1 MWMIDILL
9 TENDLTKIQRVK
21 DCLLQQF
28 RIKDL
33 GDLKYFLGIGFSRS
47 KAGIYIS
54 QRKYAL
60 NILQDTGL
68 RCSSRQIS
76 NGTIPKTHIRR

>member
-1 MWMIDILL
+1 MDDILL
-9 TENDLTKIQRVK
+9 IGNDLTKIQRVK

-33 GDLKYFLGIGFSRS
+33 GDLKYFLGIEFSRS
-47 KAGIYIS
+47 KAGIYMS

-60 NILQDTGL
+60 DILQNTGL
-68 RCSSRQIS
+68 TGARPDKFSMEQYLKL
-76 NGTIPKTHIRR
+76 TL